1 MAEQARVLLVIT
13 KRHQL
18 HDHQAR
24 ACASLGVI
32 NNLNLRDP

>member
-13 KRHQL
+13 KRQQL
-18 HDHQAR
+18 HDHQAC

-32 NNLNLRDP
+32 NNPNLRDP